1 MIAALNLHAKIPF
14 NDQPLVKKK
23 KKTGTENPDSDFRGI
38 DGQQKGEDVVNAW
51 SVHWNFMLF

>member
-38 DGQQKGEDVVNAW
+38 DGQQKGEDVVNA
-51 SVHWNFMLF
+51 